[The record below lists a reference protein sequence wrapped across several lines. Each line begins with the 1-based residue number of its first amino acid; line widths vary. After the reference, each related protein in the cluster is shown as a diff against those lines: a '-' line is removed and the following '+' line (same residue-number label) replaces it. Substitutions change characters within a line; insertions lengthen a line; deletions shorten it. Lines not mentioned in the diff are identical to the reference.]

1 MKVVRREFWK
11 NVLPSMIAF
20 AFTGV
25 YAIVDGFYVGRN
37 VGDAGLAAI
46 NMAYP
51 LVALIQAAGSGLGMA
66 GAIQIAI
73 NKGKKDKQEERRYLG
88 NAIILLA
95 VAGIVLM
102 AGLSLAHIRILEMF
116 GATGEIL
123 SYAGIYIKIIA
134 AGAMLQVFSTGMV
147 PLIRNYDG
155 AMTAMCAMVAGFVT
169 NIIFDWY
176 FVSIK
181 GYGIAGAAAAT
192 LIGQMVTVVP
202 CMVYL
207 IVKVRLMR
215 YAIFKPAAN
224 TIKYLALI
232 AISPFGLTLSPNI
245 VIIIINKSA
254 IAYGGEL
261 AVSCYAVVSYV
272 ICVAQLLMQGIG
284 DGAQPLIGRYYGSSN
299 KEEMLHVR
307 RMAYR
312 FGGGV
317 MLGCVILLYL
327 TRFRIAGVFGVSES
341 VEKLYGTVILY
352 FAAGLIFAAFL
363 RVTTSYFYA
372 VEQNL
377 EAYVLIYGEPLLLSL
392 CMAFLFP
399 KIWGLAGVWT
409 APAFT
414 QCCLALVGLILL
426 KMLDKRMLGKVK

>member
-20 AFTGV
+20 AFTGI
-25 YAIVDGFYVGRN
+25 YAIVDGFFVGRN

-73 NKGKKDKQEERRYLG
+73 NKGKKDEQEERRYLG

-284 DGAQPLIGRYYGSSN
+284 DGASR
-299 KEEMLHVR
+299 
-307 RMAYR
+307 
-312 FGGGV
+312 
-317 MLGCVILLYL
+317 
-327 TRFRIAGVFGVSES
+327 
-341 VEKLYGTVILY
+341 
-352 FAAGLIFAAFL
+352 
-363 RVTTSYFYA
+363 
-372 VEQNL
+372 
-377 EAYVLIYGEPLLLSL
+377 
-392 CMAFLFP
+392 
-399 KIWGLAGVWT
+399 
-409 APAFT
+409 
-414 QCCLALVGLILL
+414 
-426 KMLDKRMLGKVK
+426 

>member
-1 MKVVRREFWK
+1 
-11 NVLPSMIAF
+11 
-20 AFTGV
+20 
-25 YAIVDGFYVGRN
+25 
-37 VGDAGLAAI
+37 
-46 NMAYP
+46 
-51 LVALIQAAGSGLGMA
+51 
-66 GAIQIAI
+66 
-73 NKGKKDKQEERRYLG
+73 
-88 NAIILLA
+88 
-95 VAGIVLM
+95 M

-215 YAIFKPAAN
+215 YAIFKTAAN

-284 DGAQPLIGRYYGSSN
+284 DGAQPLIGS
-299 KEEMLHVR
+299 
-307 RMAYR
+307 
-312 FGGGV
+312 
-317 MLGCVILLYL
+317 VILLYL
-327 TRFRIAGVFGVSES
+327 TRSRMAGVFGVSES